1 LSSGAASIL
10 PRPIVNPP
18 VHDRHRS
25 AGAPAPAPA
34 HWRRGPER
42 RLAATRVF
50 DVHGVQF
57 THPVRGTEREFIV
70 VHVRDWVN
78 IVALT
83 PEGEVVLVRQF
94 RFGIET
100 LSLEVPGGVIE
111 AGEDPVAAG
120 LRELREETGYV
131 GERGRLI
138 ASIHPNPAIQDNR
151 CHLVLVE
158 NVRRVAPTEWDADEE
173 IEVVTLPLAEAL
185 ACTRDGRITHALALN
200 ALHLAAPLWRGR
212 DGAGATA

>member
-1 LSSGAASIL
+1 
-10 PRPIVNPP
+10 
-18 VHDRHRS
+18 
-25 AGAPAPAPA
+25 
-34 HWRRGPER
+34 
-42 RLAATRVF
+42 
-50 DVHGVQF
+50 
-57 THPVRGTEREFIV
+57 

-138 ASIHPNPAIQDNR
+138 ASIHPNPAIHPNNPSNPAATTCNR
-151 CHLVLVE
+151 VTI
-158 NVRRVAPTEWDADEE
+158 RSVAFSPNFA
-173 IEVVTLPLAEAL
+173 
-185 ACTRDGRITHALALN
+185 GKLN
-200 ALHLAAPLWRGR
+200 NLSFRSNSR
-212 DGAGATA
+212 SCRE